1 MYNNVTVCEVPVVS
15 GASARPEPVLY
26 YTYRAATLL
35 YSGRCAGTRTGIIN
49 RAIGSNPPISGYCT
63 GTGNER
69 LFFGRFS
76 SGGLRGGGGFCFSQ
90 NGLVLVLILAR
101 RTCTALLNFS
111 TVKKCEV

>member
-1 MYNNVTVCEVPVVS
+1 MPGRNPHCINIIPTVQLLYCIAVAVLVPVL
-15 GASARPEPVLY
+15 VL
-26 YTYRAATLL
+26 
-35 YSGRCAGTRTGIIN
+35 N

-76 SGGLRGGGGFCFSQ
+76 SDGLRGGGGFCFCFSQ